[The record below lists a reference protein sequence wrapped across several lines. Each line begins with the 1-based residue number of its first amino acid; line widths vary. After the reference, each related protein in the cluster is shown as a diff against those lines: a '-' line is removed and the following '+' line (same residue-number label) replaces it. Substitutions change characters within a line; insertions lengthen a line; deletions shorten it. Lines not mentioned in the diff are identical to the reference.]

1 MTGAA
6 ATDRV
11 GTGHVAGTR
20 PGGAG
25 VANGSPDLVSVARRV
40 LRQVDLGQSLFP
52 GHLCSAGAYML
63 IDLFVARR
71 TRTQVTISGAC
82 IAGRVPA
89 TTGLRWIKLL
99 CDDGLVQRRPD
110 PVDRRRHLVEL
121 TDKADR
127 LVAAWLEASGMP

>member
-1 MTGAA
+1 M
-6 ATDRV
+6 
-11 GTGHVAGTR
+11 
-20 PGGAG
+20 
-25 VANGSPDLVSVARRV
+25 ANGSPDLVSVARRV

>member
-1 MTGAA
+1 
-6 ATDRV
+6 
-11 GTGHVAGTR
+11 
-20 PGGAG
+20 
-25 VANGSPDLVSVARRV
+25 
-40 LRQVDLGQSLFP
+40 
-52 GHLCSAGAYML
+52 ML